1 MGDHIQRVHRD
12 LDVNE
17 YLKKS
22 KRASGGSGKKSSPSL
37 ESTGKAVSSG
47 SSHKHRSSSSSSG
60 AVRKSNLGA
69 SSARA
74 RRERLER
81 QYRNSRET
89 IGKLMFKLP
98 EQPSS
103 PTGAAYK
110 YIQQLKAAVANLEEA
125 EAGLQAQLA
134 AATGND

>member
-22 KRASGGSGKKSSPSL
+22 KRSSGGSGKKSSSSL
-37 ESTGKAVSSG
+37 DSNGKISSSG
-47 SSHKHRSSSSSSG
+47 NGHKHRSSSSSSG
-60 AVRKSNLGA
+60 AVRKPNQSA

-81 QYRNSRET
+81 QYRISRET

-103 PTGAAYK
+103 PTGAAHK

-125 EAGLQAQLA
+125 EIGLQAQLA